1 MKCPIEPLGDRV
13 VLLPLEEEEQTFGNI
28 VVPDMGKEKP
38 EMGTVL
44 AVGPGRVTNDGAIVQ
59 NQLEEGQIVM
69 VPKFGAQVV
78 VVQNETYIIAS
89 ENDILGIINNK
100 SEKNEG

>member
-13 VLLPLEEEEQTFGNI
+13 VLLPIDEGEQQYGSI
-28 VVPDMGKEKP
+28 IVPDMGKEKP
-38 EMGTVL
+38 EMGKVL
-44 AVGPGRVTNDGAIVQ
+44 AVGEGRVTNQGAIIK

-78 VVQNETYIIAS
+78 TVEGETYIIAS
-89 ENDILGIINNK
+89 ENDVLGIIKNKNN
-100 SEKNEG
+100 E

>member
-13 VLLPLEEEEQTFGNI
+13 VLLPVDEGEQQYGNI

-38 EMGTVL
+38 EMGKVL
-44 AVGPGRVTNDGAIVQ
+44 AVGEGRVTNDGAIIK
-59 NQLEEGQIVM
+59 NQLEEGQIVI

-78 VVQNETYIIAS
+78 TVDGETYIIAS
-89 ENDILGIINNK
+89 ENDVLGIIKNK
-100 SEKNEG
+100 ENE